1 MILETERIK
10 LVPPAYTYLEK
21 LFEVHHDPANQKY
34 NPAGPATTAD
44 ERPRRPGTAAA
55 ADGTGSPAAPGPG
68 HQPEAGR
75 GHAEEGRRAA

>member
-34 NPAGPATTAD
+34 NPAGPA
-44 ERPRRPGTAAA
+44 P
-55 ADGTGSPAAPGPG
+55 
-68 HQPEAGR
+68 Q
-75 GHAEEGRRAA
+75 